1 MAQLDSQKLEKLL
14 ISATNERQ
22 RKMYQS
28 LLQKARRIEQA
39 SKKSSS
45 ATSNTAKAQ
54 TILGKVQS
62 REKTSLLSSSTTE
75 NQAKTATLLQPP
87 PKLEKPPSRQETATN
102 PSSVSTPEFL
112 TENKEITKTNQNT
125 STSTTKNNEKL
136 TQDKSSKLQ
145 SESQQQKSKT
155 DKNKSAKKKK
165 PKQQLKEE
173 APMFQAL
180 GKMVLTPYLKDDDLK
195 IELNGLEYDLLY
207 ASDFT
212 FTAHRKLR
220 QELKNNGSR
229 KMLLKLYPNTR
240 FSNKSEPVKLSFIKG
255 SFDKKYQTNRKYPE
269 KFKLRGIWQYIPQ
282 SPTPVIS
289 IYRNIDQLGELK
301 KLNEKQQSKFVRP
314 HHIPVRW
321 DDAPVAPFKYAPE
334 VEKEAQMPRY
344 FVEVR
349 AIIFEGVYVV
359 QEMLKEPTLD
369 IPTHIKA
376 EKLKEYDLENIE
388 AYVKKSKTS
397 KAKDS
402 SLSNQGKFQCVLRG
416 KVLIENES
424 EFFQLENGTKFSVKE
439 IVTDSY
445 QREITE
451 WQVVP
456 VINNDA
462 QIVTL
467 ILEKP
472 LSSTELITTPS
483 NVIIEAGR
491 IIEVGKIDDRFKV
504 KVHRQ
509 KGKNLKI
516 TAWAGEV
523 KMKVGQLWSMKLS
536 LKEGS
541 LHIQE
546 AKYLKD

>member
-1 MAQLDSQKLEKLL
+1 MAQLDSKKLEKLL
-14 ISATNERQ
+14 NSATNERQ

-28 LLQKARRIEQA
+28 LLKKARSQEQA

-45 ATSNTAKAQ
+45 ETEQKAKTQ

-62 REKTSLLSSSTTE
+62 REKTLENSSSTSDKE
-75 NQAKTATLLQPP
+75 AKTATLLQPP
-87 PKLEKPPSRQETATN
+87 PKLEKPPSRKETATN

-112 TENKEITKTNQNT
+112 TQNKETTKTNHNT

-145 SESQQQKSKT
+145 SESQHPKAKSTKG
-155 DKNKSAKKKK
+155 KSAKKKK

-180 GKMVLTPYLKDDDLK
+180 GKMVLTPYLKDNDLK
-195 IELNGLEYDLLY
+195 IELDGLEYDLLY
-207 ASDFT
+207 GDDFT
-212 FTAHRKLR
+212 FQAHKALR
-220 QELKNNGSR
+220 QELMKNGSR

-240 FSNKSEPVKLSFIKG
+240 FSRKSSSAKLSFILG
-255 SFDKKYQTNRKYPE
+255 DFAKKYYTNRKYPS

-282 SPTPVIS
+282 CETPVIS
-289 IYRNIDQLGELK
+289 IYRNMEQLWQFK
-301 KLNEKQQSKFVRP
+301 KLNEKEQLKLAKP
-314 HHIPVRW
+314 KHIPVVW
-321 DDAPVAPFKYAPE
+321 DDAPVEPFKYVKE
-334 VEKEAQMPRY
+334 VAKEEQMPRY

-349 AIIFEGVYVV
+349 AIIFDGVYVV
-359 QEMLKEPTLD
+359 QEMLREPTLD
-369 IPTHIKA
+369 IPTHIKG
-376 EKLKEYDLENIE
+376 EKLKEYDFDNIE

-439 IVTDSY
+439 IVTNSY
-445 QREITE
+445 HREITE

-462 QIVTL
+462 QIVSL

-491 IIEVGKIDDRFKV
+491 IIEVGKIDDRFKIR
-504 KVHRQ
+504 VHRQ

-523 KMKVGQLWSMKLS
+523 KMKVGWSTMVNETIIKRRFFAYS
-536 LKEGS
+536 RS
-541 LHIQE
+541 QIS
-546 AKYLKD
+546 

>member
-14 ISATNERQ
+14 NSATNERQ

-28 LLQKARRIEQA
+28 LLKKARSQEQA

-45 ATSNTAKAQ
+45 ETEEKAKTQ

-62 REKTSLLSSSTTE
+62 REKTLENSSSTSDKE
-75 NQAKTATLLQPP
+75 AKTATLLQPP

-145 SESQQQKSKT
+145 SESQQQKSLT
-155 DKNKSAKKKK
+155 DKNKSARK
-165 PKQQLKEE
+165 KQQKQKLKEE
-173 APMFQAL
+173 VPMFQAL

-195 IELNGLEYDLLY
+195 IELNGQEYDLLY

-240 FSNKSEPVKLSFIKG
+240 FSNKSEPVKLSFILG
-255 SFDKKYQTNRKYPE
+255 SFDKKYQTNRKYPS

-282 SPTPVIS
+282 CETPVIS

-321 DDAPVAPFKYAPE
+321 DDAEVAPFKYAPE

-349 AIIFEGVYVV
+349 AIIQDGVYVV

-369 IPTHIKA
+369 IPTHIKG
-376 EKLKEYDLENIE
+376 EKLKEYDFDNIE

-397 KAKDS
+397 SAKDS
-402 SLSNQGKFQCVLRG
+402 SLSNQGKFQFVLRG

-439 IVTDSY
+439 ILASSDH
-445 QREITE
+445 REITE

-462 QIVTL
+462 QIVSL

-491 IIEVGKIDDRFKV
+491 IMEVGKIDDRFKIR
-504 KVHRQ
+504 VHRH

-536 LKEGS
+536 LKENS
-541 LHIQE
+541 LYVEE
-546 AKYLKD
+546 AQYLKD